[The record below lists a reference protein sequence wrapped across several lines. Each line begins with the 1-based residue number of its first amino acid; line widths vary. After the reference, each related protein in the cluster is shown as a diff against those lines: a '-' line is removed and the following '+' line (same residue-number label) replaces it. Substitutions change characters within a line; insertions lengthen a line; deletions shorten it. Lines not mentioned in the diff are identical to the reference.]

1 MTDNRPVGVF
11 DSGIGGL
18 TVLREIWKTVPDEST
33 IYFGDNSRSPY
44 GTKSRSTIIR
54 YSLQNMKFLESK
66 DVKMIVVACNTASA
80 YAYEE
85 LKKRANV
92 PVVEVVTPG
101 ADVAWRATKNGRIG
115 IIATKGTI
123 STGVYKK
130 AVEDRAE
137 ELGMKNIEI
146 YQQACPLFV
155 SLAEEGWWDKEVTRL
170 TAEEYLK
177 PLKDAGVDTLV
188 MACTHYPLLS
198 KVIQEVMGDNVVLVN
213 TGEATA
219 KVVKE
224 LLDKEGTASEGN
236 NNPVREFY
244 TSDEPELFEQV
255 ATPFLGEGL
264 PSGTKHF
271 TTDRYEVTV

>member
-1 MTDNRPVGVF
+1 MN
-11 DSGIGGL
+11 
-18 TVLREIWKTVPDEST
+18 
-33 IYFGDNSRSPY
+33 
-44 GTKSRSTIIR
+44 
-54 YSLQNMKFLESK
+54 
-66 DVKMIVVACNTASA
+66 
-80 YAYEE
+80 
-85 LKKRANV
+85 
-92 PVVEVVTPG
+92 
-101 ADVAWRATKNGRIG
+101 
-115 IIATKGTI
+115 
-123 STGVYKK
+123 
-130 AVEDRAE
+130 
-137 ELGMKNIEI
+137 
-146 YQQACPLFV
+146 
-155 SLAEEGWWDKEVTRL
+155 
-170 TAEEYLK
+170 
-177 PLKDAGVDTLV
+177 
-188 MACTHYPLLS
+188 CTHYPLLS